1 MRVGSSSRVLFH
13 FRGFLAYGREFRA
26 TASSK
31 LTGEKTVDKRRSNFY
46 FVDWAALLGTFEQI
60 VLLGVLAMGEEAY
73 GRAVLRTVQA
83 SLEEERC
90 VSAGAVYAT
99 LDRLEAEGLVSS
111 RLEKGTSARGGRAR
125 RFYRLT
131 KPGALALTEARTTL
145 ERMCRG
151 VHWPVEV
158 MR

>member
-1 MRVGSSSRVLFH
+1 MGGNLVPMPATNQLGRKRKSWTKSSDGV
-13 FRGFLAYGREFRA
+13 YI
-26 TASSK
+26 
-31 LTGEKTVDKRRSNFY
+31 VDM
-46 FVDWAALLGTFEQI
+46 AALLGTFEQI

-83 SLEEERC
+83 SLEEERS

-131 KPGALALTEARTTL
+131 KPGTLALTEARTTL
-145 ERMCRG
+145 ERIWRG